1 MNRRDRLIGIA
12 LALLN
17 RHETAQSLAAKF
29 EVSTR
34 TIKRDMQTLA
44 ELGVPVYAE
53 TGPAGGYRIM
63 DGYKLPPLQ
72 LEPREALTLLFSL
85 QAMQAYAD
93 TPFNRERWTVMDKIV
108 GILPADTLAQVTPLL
123 TRFGIDV
130 PPRSYTAPLLERL
143 MEHTAASHCV
153 AAQYRSQNGR
163 KPVVLQPKRIYA
175 ANGFWYCEAY
185 SYTHGEERLFRVD
198 RFETVERSD
207 PPREAYAAAS
217 SRQAPMLALAEAA
230 VSVPVRVRLTYRGMI
245 QTEQDRHIGELIRQ
259 TGDDEWEVAFDC
271 PQAEWEWAARFFFA
285 MGPDAEV
292 LEPEQLRGELRR
304 LAEELRNRYA
314 D

>member
-85 QAMQAYAD
+85 KAMQAYAD

-123 TRFGIDV
+123 SRFGIDV
-130 PPRSYTAPLLERL
+130 PPRSYTAPLLEQL
-143 MEHTAASHCV
+143 MAHTAAAHNV
-153 AAQYRSQNGR
+153 TALYRSQSGR

-207 PPREAYAAAS
+207 PSGEASPVVAPRQARAPAKAETAAA
-217 SRQAPMLALAEAA
+217 
-230 VSVPVRVRLTYRGMI
+230 VPVRVRLTYRGMI
-245 QTEQDRHIGELIRQ
+245 LTEQDAHIGELIRQ

-271 PQAEWEWAARFFFA
+271 PQAEWEWAVRFFFA
-285 MGPDAEV
+285 MGPEAEV
-292 LEPEQLRGELRR
+292 LEPVRLREELRR
-304 LAEELRNRYA
+304 IAEEQCKRYA